1 MSSVPRKNP
10 DLRRKQIIQQ
20 AEKVL
25 RDEGMEDLGV
35 DPIALA
41 ERHDILVQAKPDT
54 APGVSGMLMHVN
66 TTFGILYATHIDN
79 DGFQRFSI
87 SHELGHYFLEGHPEH
102 LFSSGAQLHSS
113 MAGFASVDPFE
124 READYF
130 ASGLLM
136 PSGAL

>member
-1 MSSVPRKNP
+1 MTTTPRKNP
-10 DLRRKQIIQQ
+10 DLRRKLIIQQ

-25 RDEGMEDLGV
+25 RDEGLEDLGV

-66 TTFGILYATHIDN
+66 TTFGILYATHITN

-87 SHELGHYFLEGHPEH
+87 AHELVIISWRAILST
-102 LFSSGAQLHSS
+102 SSPAALRCTPPRRSSRRQTHSNARPTILHR
-113 MAGFASVDPFE
+113 VC
-124 READYF
+124 
-130 ASGLLM
+130 
-136 PSGAL
+136 